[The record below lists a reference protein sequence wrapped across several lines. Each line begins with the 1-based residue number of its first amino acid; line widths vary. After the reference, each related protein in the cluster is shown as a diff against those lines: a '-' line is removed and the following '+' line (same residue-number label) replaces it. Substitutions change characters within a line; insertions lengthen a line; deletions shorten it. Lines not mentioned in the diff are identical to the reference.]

1 MFQEF
6 GDPAARLRELCGGHF
21 WSITINKLPTGV
33 ASDTLFCARFIHK
46 GLDFF
51 QKLGMIDTMIT
62 STILNNGVRV
72 ITQRVEHMH
81 TVSMGIWVA
90 NGTRHESTEVNGIAH
105 FIEHLLFKGTKRR
118 TARQISLEI
127 DSMGGIL
134 NAFTGHE
141 YVCYYAKVLA
151 KFLPRMTDL
160 MTDIFLHSTFP
171 AEELER
177 ERKVI
182 LQEIKMRDD
191 NPEECIHDR
200 FHQNFWNDQP
210 LGFSILGSEDSIL
223 SLSRDTIVGYK
234 MSRYHPEEIII
245 SAAGNVRHE
254 DLVGLMETAFSSI
267 ASDWGHRRLSK
278 AVPCVGR
285 RVNLSERDLE
295 QTLVCMGTNAL
306 PQDHPDRYALFLLN
320 TILGGGMSSR
330 LFQEIREKRG
340 LAYSVYSYVISHADT
355 GALVVYAGTE
365 QGNCREAVDI
375 ALGQVRRI
383 KQEPVPQDE
392 LDSSREQLK
401 GRTLMS
407 LESSDNLMTRLAKNE
422 IYLRRNQPIEEI
434 LAGFDA
440 VSVADVQ
447 RLANEVFD
455 GGCLNLEVM
464 GRTTGLDFDVSNL
477 DL

>member
-1 MFQEF
+1 
-6 GDPAARLRELCGGHF
+6 
-21 WSITINKLPTGV
+21 
-33 ASDTLFCARFIHK
+33 
-46 GLDFF
+46 
-51 QKLGMIDTMIT
+51 MIT

-72 ITQRVEHMH
+72 ITQRIEHMH
-81 TVSMGIWVA
+81 TVSLGIWVA
-90 NGTRHESTEVNGIAH
+90 NGTRHEAPEVNGIAH
-105 FIEHLLFKGTKRR
+105 FIEHLLFKGTTRR

-151 KFLPRMTDL
+151 KFLPRVTDL
-160 MTDIFLHSTFP
+160 VMDIFLHSTFP

-200 FHQNFWNDQP
+200 FHQNFWSGHP
-210 LGFSILGSEDSIL
+210 LGFSILGSEETVSTL
-223 SLSRDTIVGYK
+223 TRDTIIDYK
-234 MSRYHPEEIII
+234 TSRYHPEEIII
-245 SAAGNVRHE
+245 SAAGNVKHE
-254 DLVGLMETAFSSI
+254 DLVSLMQAAFSAIKSKWI
-267 ASDWGHRRLSK
+267 PRKTDAS
-278 AVPCVGR
+278 VPCNER
-285 RVNLSERDLE
+285 RINLSERDLE
-295 QTLVCMGTNAL
+295 QALVCLGTHAL
-306 PQDHPDRYALFLLN
+306 SQDHPDRYSLFLLN

-330 LFQEIREKRG
+330 LFQEIREKKG
-340 LAYSVYSYVISHADT
+340 LAYSVYSYVISHADS

-365 QGNCREAVDI
+365 QIHCREAVDI
-375 ALGQVRRI
+375 ALSQIRKL

-392 LDSSREQLK
+392 LDSAREQLK
-401 GRTLMS
+401 GKILMS

-434 LAGFDA
+434 LGGFDA
-440 VSVADVQ
+440 VTIDDIQ
-447 RLANEVFD
+447 RLGNELFD
-455 GGCLNLEVM
+455 GKCLNLEVM
-464 GRTTGLDFDVSNL
+464 GKVSDLGFEVDKL

>member
-1 MFQEF
+1 M
-6 GDPAARLRELCGGHF
+6 
-21 WSITINKLPTGV
+21 
-33 ASDTLFCARFIHK
+33 
-46 GLDFF
+46 GLDFYKK
-51 QKLGMIDTMIT
+51 QGMIISMIN
-62 STILNNGVRV
+62 STILNNGVRI

-90 NGTRHESTEVNGIAH
+90 NGTRHETSEVNGIAH

-118 TARQISLEI
+118 TSRQISLEI
-127 DSMGGIL
+127 DSMGGVL

-171 AEELER
+171 ADEIER

-200 FHQNFWNDQP
+200 FHQNFWGNQS
-210 LGFSILGSEDSIL
+210 LGFSILGSEKTIL
-223 SLSRDTIVGYK
+223 SMSRDTIIDYK
-234 MSRYHPEEIII
+234 VSRYHPEEIII

-254 DLVGLMETAFSSI
+254 ELVGLMQAAFSDVT
-267 ASDWGHRRLSK
+267 SDWSPRKLNQ
-278 AVPCVGR
+278 ALPCIGR
-285 RVNLSERDLE
+285 SVNLSERDLE
-295 QTLVCMGTNAL
+295 QTLVCMGASAL
-306 PQDHPDRYALFLLN
+306 PHDHPDRYALFLLS

-330 LFQEIREKRG
+330 LFQEIREKKG
-340 LAYSVYSYVISHADT
+340 LAYSVYSYVIAHADS

-365 QGNCREAVDI
+365 QGNCREAVEI
-375 ALGQVRRI
+375 ALGEIRRI
-383 KQEPVPQDE
+383 QQEPVPLDE
-392 LDSSREQLK
+392 LDSFREQIK

-422 IYLRRNQPIEEI
+422 IYLRRNQTIEEI
-434 LAGFDA
+434 LAGYDA

-447 RLANEVFD
+447 RLAGQIYD
-455 GGCLNLEVM
+455 GACLRLEVM
-464 GRTTGLDFDVSNL
+464 GRTAGLEFDVDSFEL
-477 DL
+477 

>member
-1 MFQEF
+1 MLS
-6 GDPAARLRELCGGHF
+6 A
-21 WSITINKLPTGV
+21 I
-33 ASDTLFCARFIHK
+33 FIQK
-46 GLDFF
+46 VLDFSL
-51 QKLGMIDTMIT
+51 KLGMIVNMIT
-62 STILNNGVRV
+62 SSILNNGVRV
-72 ITQRVEHMH
+72 ISQRVEHMH

-90 NGTRHESTEVNGIAH
+90 NGTRHESSEVNGIAH

-118 TARQISLEI
+118 NARQISLEM

-160 MTDIFLHSTFP
+160 MTDIFLHSIFP

-200 FHQNFWNDQP
+200 FHQSFWCNQP
-210 LGFSILGSEDSIL
+210 LGYSILGSEETIL

-254 DLVGLMETAFSSI
+254 DLVGLMESAFSAM
-267 ASDWGHRRLSK
+267 ASDWTTRSVVK
-278 AVPCVGR
+278 AVPSAGR
-285 RVNLSERDLE
+285 CVNLSERDLE

-306 PQDHPDRYALFLLN
+306 PHDHPDRYVLFLLN
-320 TILGGGMSSR
+320 SILGGGMSSR

-340 LAYSVYSYVISHADT
+340 LAYSVYSYVISHADS

-365 QGNCREAVDI
+365 QGNCCEAIDI
-375 ALGQVRRI
+375 ALGQIRRI

-392 LDSSREQLK
+392 LDSFREQLK

-422 IYLRRNQPIEEI
+422 IFLRRNQPIDEV

-440 VSVADVQ
+440 VNVVDVQ
-447 RLANEVFD
+447 RLANEIFD

-464 GRTTGLDFDVSNL
+464 GRTGGLNFDVENYEL
-477 DL
+477 